1 MAANHHTPLDLVVP
15 TSNWPKLLIVDS
27 PNIANPSIKWRLG
40 SRFVVPTVGLFSKF
54 WMTLANNSTVHNAA
68 VLYEAL
74 NQNYLASR
82 STTKAWFSSQSTIIT
97 PRRPLITYS
106 NHASCLDDPLMWG
119 ALLPLKWQFNSDRHR
134 WSGAAAEVC
143 FSKKWHSMFFSLG
156 KTFPIIRGEG
166 IHLGPRFSVISLFVC
181 LTFSFQ
187 IPRNLSTSNG
197 LCGQTN
203 ESRSVVTFFS
213 RRQSNSKARKC

>member
-1 MAANHHTPLDLVVP
+1 MAANHRSSSP
-15 TSNWPKLLIVDS
+15 TSAALEHIVTTKWPKLLLVDS
-27 PNIANPSIKWRLG
+27 PNVANPSIRWRLG

-54 WMTLANNSTVHNAA
+54 WMNLANSSTVHHAA
-68 VLYEAL
+68 ILYEAL

-82 STTKAWFSSQSTIIT
+82 STRQWFAGARSLD
-97 PRRPLITYS
+97 RRPLITYS

-119 ALLPLKWQFNSDRHR
+119 ALIPLKWQLNSDRHR

-166 IHLGPRFSVISLFVC
+166 
-181 LTFSFQ
+181 
-187 IPRNLSTSNG
+187 
-197 LCGQTN
+197 
-203 ESRSVVTFFS
+203 
-213 RRQSNSKARKC
+213 K